1 MNTRT
6 VICHIT
12 NYLNFFADRSL
23 LVINIVHQACYSK
36 TVNYYLLQIRMIT
49 FFESTTP
56 RYPTLNFLNERL

>member
-1 MNTRT
+1 
-6 VICHIT
+6 VICQIT

-23 LVINIVHQACYSK
+23 LVINIAHQAGYSK

-56 RYPTLNFLNERL
+56 RYPTLNFLTERL